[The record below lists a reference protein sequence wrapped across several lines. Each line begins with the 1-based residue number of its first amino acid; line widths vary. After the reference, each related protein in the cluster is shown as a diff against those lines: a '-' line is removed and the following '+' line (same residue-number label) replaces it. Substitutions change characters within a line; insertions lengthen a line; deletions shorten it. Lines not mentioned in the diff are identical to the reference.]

1 MSSGFMF
8 LVHFPS
14 YISALVQGLHKM
26 FAQQQY
32 IHFRASL
39 PEFIVRDP
47 HRNIITI
54 VNSLQ
59 LQKKNFNMHANLCA
73 HIFIH

>member
-1 MSSGFMF
+1 MSSGF
-8 LVHFPS
+8 LVYFPS
-14 YISALVQGLHKM
+14 YMSALVQGLHKM

-32 IHFRASL
+32 IHFTASL
-39 PEFIVRDP
+39 PEFIVTRQ
-47 HRNIITI
+47 HSCVITT

-73 HIFIH
+73 QIFIH